1 MSPSLRQ
8 QVLRK
13 IPGVD
18 EILSR
23 PEMVDLLKIHPR
35 HVVVEAVRKGLGR
48 LREEI
53 LQKEEL
59 HESEDTLFS
68 FENLSSIFQKE
79 IDLQIQPRLRRV
91 INATGVV
98 IHTNLG
104 RAPLHPSAIEHLIE
118 VSKTYSNLEYDLDRG
133 ERGSRTIHVEEIL
146 CRLSGAES
154 ALVVNNNAGAVLLVL
169 NSLAEGKEV
178 IVSRGELVEIGGA
191 FRIPDVMKRSGALL
205 REVGTTNRTHFNDY
219 QKAIGPETALLLK
232 VHTSN
237 FRVMGFTSE
246 VSLQDLVRLGKE
258 YQLPVV
264 DDLGSGCLIDLTRYG
279 LEKEPTVQEMIK
291 TGVDAVTISG
301 DKLLGGPQ
309 AGIILGKKKI
319 LDLFKINPLTRAL
332 RIDKLTLAA
341 LESTL
346 LLYFDEKK
354 AMEEIPTLRMLSLDT
369 KRLKNRGKRLL
380 KRLSGVT
387 NKKMAFT
394 LKEDVSQVGG
404 GALPLQELPTLVVAV
419 KPLEVSVNSL
429 EENLRK
435 GEPPIVCRISKEEL
449 ILDMRTVFDEE
460 IPMLAAGIEKA
471 LTQTAKGTGQS
482 GKQNN
487 VENP

>member
-8 QVLRK
+8 QVLRE
-13 IPGVD
+13 IPSVD

-23 PEMVDLLKIHPR
+23 PQIVDLLKVHPR
-35 HVVVEAVRKGLGR
+35 QVVVEAIRKGLGQ
-48 LREEI
+48 LRDEI
-53 LQKEEL
+53 LRNQDPSHLGEGF
-59 HESEDTLFS
+59 FS
-68 FENLSSIFQKE
+68 FENLYPLFQKE
-79 IDLQIQPRLRRV
+79 VNLLVQPRLRRV

-104 RAPLHPSAIEHLIE
+104 RAPLPPSAIHHLTEI
-118 VSKTYSNLEYDLDRG
+118 SKSYSNLEYDLERG
-133 ERGSRTIHVEEIL
+133 ERGDRYAHVEENL
-146 CRLSGAES
+146 CHVSGAES

-169 NSLAEGKEV
+169 NTLAEGREV

-219 QKAIGPETALLLK
+219 QKAIGPQTALLLK

-246 VSLQDLVRLGKE
+246 VSLQDLVQLGKE
-258 YQLPVV
+258 HQIPVV
-264 DDLGSGCLIDLTRYG
+264 EDLGSGCLIDLSRYG
-279 LEKEPTVQEMIK
+279 LEKEPTVQDMIK
-291 TGVDAVTISG
+291 TGVDGVTISG

-309 AGIILGKKKI
+309 AGIILGKKRI

-346 LLYFDEKK
+346 ALYLDEKR
-354 AMEEIPTLRMLSLDT
+354 AMEEIPTLRMLTLDT
-369 KRLKNRGKRLL
+369 KKLKRRGKRLL
-380 KRLSGVT
+380 KRLSGMT
-387 NKKMAFT
+387 NEKITFS
-394 LKEDVSQVGG
+394 LREDVSQVGG
-404 GALPLQELPTLVVAV
+404 GALPLQDLPTMVVAA
-419 KPLEVSVNSL
+419 KPRDVSVNSL
-429 EENLRK
+429 EERLRK
-435 GEPPIVCRISKEEL
+435 GNPPVISRISKEEL

-460 IPMLAAGIEKA
+460 IPLLAAGVEKA
-471 LTQTAKGTGQS
+471 ITPTAK
-482 GKQNN
+482 
-487 VENP
+487 

>member
-13 IPGVD
+13 IPSVD

-35 HVVVEAVRKGLGR
+35 HVVVEAIRKGLGR

-59 HESEDTLFS
+59 HALEDTFFS

-154 ALVVNNNAGAVLLVL
+154 ALVVNNNAGAVLLAL

-205 REVGTTNRTHFNDY
+205 KEVGTTNRTHFNDY

-246 VSLQDLVRLGKE
+246 VSLQDLVQLGKE

-264 DDLGSGCLIDLTRYG
+264 HDLGSGCLIDLTRYG

-369 KRLKNRGKRLL
+369 KRLKKRGKRLL
-380 KRLSGVT
+380 KRLSGMT

-404 GALPLQELPTLVVAV
+404 GALPLQELPTLVVAI

-471 LTQTAKGTGQS
+471 LTQTAKSVGQS
-482 GKQNN
+482 A
-487 VENP
+487 

>member
-8 QVLRK
+8 QALRK
-13 IPGVD
+13 IPSVD
-18 EILSR
+18 ELLSR
-23 PEMVDLLKIHPR
+23 PQVVDLLKVHPR
-35 HVVVEAVRKGLGR
+35 NVVVEAIRKGLER
-48 LREEI
+48 VRDDILRKQDLPKLGEAFFTF
-53 LQKEEL
+53 
-59 HESEDTLFS
+59 D
-68 FENLSSIFQKE
+68 NLYPLFQKE

-98 IHTNLG
+98 LHTNLG
-104 RAPLHPSAIEHLIE
+104 RSPLHPSAIKHLVE
-118 VSKTYSNLEYDLDRG
+118 VSKTYSNLEYDLERG
-133 ERGSRTIHVEEIL
+133 ERGDRYTHVEETL

-169 NSLAEGKEV
+169 NTLADGKEV

-205 REVGTTNRTHFNDY
+205 REIGTTNRTHFNDY
-219 QKAIGPETALLLK
+219 QKAIGPHTALLLK

-246 VSLQDLVRLGKE
+246 VSLQDLVQLGRE
-258 YQLPVV
+258 HQLPVV
-264 DDLGSGCLIDLTRYG
+264 DDLGSGCLIDLTQHG
-279 LEKEPTVQEMIK
+279 LEKEPTVQETIK

-309 AGIILGKKKI
+309 AGIILGKKNI

-346 LLYFDEKK
+346 LLYFDEKR
-354 AMEEIPTLRMLSLDT
+354 AMEEIPVLSMLSLDMR
-369 KRLKNRGKRLL
+369 KLKKRGKRLL
-380 KRLSGVT
+380 KRLSRMT
-387 NKKMAFT
+387 NERMT
-394 LKEDVSQVGG
+394 ISLKEDVSQVGG
-404 GALPLQELPTLVVAV
+404 GALPLQELPTVVVAV
-419 KPLEVSVNSL
+419 KPLDFSVNSL
-429 EENLRK
+429 EESLRK
-435 GEPPIVCRISKEEL
+435 GDPPIISRISKEEL

-460 IPMLAAGIEKA
+460 IPLLAAGIERA
-471 LTQTAKGTGQS
+471 V
-482 GKQNN
+482 KQITKS
-487 VENP
+487 

>member
-1 MSPSLRQ
+1 
-8 QVLRK
+8 
-13 IPGVD
+13 VD

-23 PEMVDLLKIHPR
+23 PEIINLLKVHPR
-35 HVVVEAVRKGLGR
+35 NVVVEAIRKGLGR

-53 LQKEEL
+53 LRKEEL
-59 HESEDTLFS
+59 SQLGDDLFS
-68 FENLSSIFQKE
+68 FERLYPLFQKE

-104 RAPLHPSAIEHLIE
+104 RAPLHSSAIKHLIDI
-118 VSKTYSNLEYDLDRG
+118 SKHYSNLEYDIELG
-133 ERGSRTIHVEEIL
+133 ERGSRYTHVEEIL

-169 NSLAEGKEV
+169 NTLAEGKEV

-191 FRIPDVMKRSGALL
+191 FRIPDVMKRSGTLL
-205 REVGTTNRTHFNDY
+205 REVGTTNRTHLSDY
-219 QKAIGPETALLLK
+219 QKAIGPQTALLLK

-237 FRVMGFTSE
+237 FRVMGFASE
-246 VSLQDLVRLGKE
+246 VSLQELVQLGRE
-258 YQLPVV
+258 HQLSVV
-264 DDLGSGCLIDLTRYG
+264 DDLGSGCLIDLTQYG
-279 LEKEPTVQEMIK
+279 LEKEPTVQETIK
-291 TGVDAVTISG
+291 TGVDAVTFSG

-369 KRLKNRGKRLL
+369 RRLKRRGRRLL
-380 KRLSGVT
+380 KRLSEMM
-387 NKKMAFT
+387 NKRMTFT

-404 GALPLQELPTLVVAV
+404 GALPLQELPTVVVAI
-419 KPLEVSVNSL
+419 KPLNFSVNSL

-435 GEPPIVCRISKEEL
+435 GDLPIISRISKEEL

-460 IPMLAAGIEKA
+460 IPLLAAGLEKT
-471 LTQTAKGTGQS
+471 LKHLQS
-482 GKQNN
+482 Q
-487 VENP
+487 

>member
-1 MSPSLRQ
+1 MSSPLRQ
-8 QVLRK
+8 QVLRE
-13 IPGVD
+13 IPRVD
-18 EILSR
+18 EILSW
-23 PEMVDLLKIHPR
+23 PQVVDLLRVHPR
-35 HVVVEAVRKGLGR
+35 QVVVDAIRKGLR
-48 LREEI
+48 ELREEI
-53 LQKEEL
+53 LRKPDLSQPGEAF
-59 HESEDTLFS
+59 FS
-68 FENLSSIFQKE
+68 FENLYPLFQKE
-79 IDLQIQPRLRRV
+79 IDLQVQPRLRRV

-118 VSKTYSNLEYDLDRG
+118 VSKAYSNLEYDLDRG
-133 ERGSRTIHVEEIL
+133 ERGSRYTHVEEIL

-169 NSLAEGKEV
+169 NTLAEGKEV

-191 FRIPDVMKRSGALL
+191 FRIPDVMKRSGSLL
-205 REVGTTNRTHFNDY
+205 REVGTTNRTHFTDY
-219 QKAIGPETALLLK
+219 QKAIGPQTALLLK

-246 VSLQDLVRLGKE
+246 VSLQDLVQLGKE
-258 YQLPVV
+258 HQLPVV

-279 LEKEPTVQEMIK
+279 LEKEPTVQETIK
-291 TGVDAVTISG
+291 TGVDAVTVSG

-319 LDLFKINPLTRAL
+319 LDLFKTNPLTRAL

-346 LLYFDEKK
+346 LLYLDEER
-354 AMEEIPTLRMLSLDT
+354 AMEEIPALRMLSLDT
-369 KRLKNRGKRLL
+369 KRLKRRGKRLL
-380 KRLSGVT
+380 KRLSGMA
-387 NKKMAFT
+387 NKKMTFT

-404 GALPLQELPTLVVAV
+404 GALPLQNLPTLVVAI
-419 KPLEVSVNSL
+419 KPVEVSVNNL

-435 GEPPIVCRISKEEL
+435 GDPPVVCRISKEEL

-471 LTQTAKGTGQS
+471 LTKTTKL
-482 GKQNN
+482 
-487 VENP
+487 

>member
-1 MSPSLRQ
+1 
-8 QVLRK
+8 VLRK
-13 IPGVD
+13 IPRVD

-23 PEMVDLLKIHPR
+23 PQIVDLLKVHPR
-35 HVVVEAVRKGLGR
+35 NVVIEAIRKGLGR
-48 LREEI
+48 LRGEI
-53 LQKEEL
+53 LQKQDL
-59 HESEDTLFS
+59 SQLEDAFFS
-68 FENLSSIFQKE
+68 FENLYPLFQKE

-104 RAPLHPSAIEHLIE
+104 RAPLHSSAIKHLME

-133 ERGSRTIHVEEIL
+133 ERGDRYTHVEEIL

-154 ALVVNNNAGAVLLVL
+154 ALVVNNNAGAVLLAL
-169 NSLAEGKEV
+169 NTLAEGKEV

-205 REVGTTNRTHFNDY
+205 REVGTTNRTHFDDY
-219 QKAIGPETALLLK
+219 QKAVSPHTALLLK

-246 VSLQDLVRLGKE
+246 VSLQDLVQLGRE
-258 YQLPVV
+258 RQIPVV
-264 DDLGSGCLIDLTRYG
+264 DDLGSGCLVDLSQYG
-279 LEKEPTVQEMIK
+279 LEKEPTVQETIK

-309 AGIILGKKKI
+309 AGIILGKKKL

-346 LLYFDEKK
+346 LLYFDEKR

-369 KRLKNRGKRLL
+369 KRLKKRGKQLL
-380 KRLSGVT
+380 KRLSGMT
-387 NKKMAFT
+387 NERMMFS
-394 LKEDVSQVGG
+394 LREDVSQVGG
-404 GALPLQELPTLVVAV
+404 GALPLQELPTIVVAA
-419 KPLEVSVNSL
+419 KPLDFSVNSL

-435 GEPPIVCRISKEEL
+435 SDPPIISRISKEEL

-460 IPMLAAGIEKA
+460 IPLLAAGIEKA
-471 LTQTAKGTGQS
+471 LKYLQ
-482 GKQNN
+482 
-487 VENP
+487 PR